1 MGDLRDLGEGD
12 REGGRGAGD
21 PLEFKYIYKEKLTYC
36 IQMLSLFLSPGGP
49 GGGPGGL
56 GVGR

>member
-1 MGDLRDLGEGD
+1 MGDLRDPGEGD
-12 REGGRGAGD
+12 RGGRGAGD
-21 PLEFKYIYKEKLTYC
+21 PLEFKSVYKEKLTYC

>member
-1 MGDLRDLGEGD
+1 MGDLRDPGEGD
-12 REGGRGAGD
+12 RGGGRGAGD
-21 PLEFKYIYKEKLTYC
+21 PLEFKSVYNEKLTYC

-49 GGGPGGL
+49 EGGPGGL